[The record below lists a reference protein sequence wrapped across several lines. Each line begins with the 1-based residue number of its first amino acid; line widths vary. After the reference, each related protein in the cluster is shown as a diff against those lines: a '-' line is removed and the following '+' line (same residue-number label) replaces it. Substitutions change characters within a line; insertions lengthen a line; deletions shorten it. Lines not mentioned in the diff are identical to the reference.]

1 MMPHPIR
8 LLAVLRRP
16 GKPLSS
22 FALALLLAACA
33 STSPTS
39 TDPEATA
46 ADESR
51 GESESILAAE
61 NALRDGDCRGA
72 AENYL
77 AAARVSEQVDVATR
91 ATELAVGCEQLTT
104 ARVAV
109 ARWRKL
115 DPYSGDAALVEAL
128 VALKRYDLEEAR
140 TALTAWR
147 ESGSAGTQDPV
158 RFAQVLERE
167 SDATAAHL
175 VFGDVL
181 VGEDPTADVLL
192 AKAQLGMAA
201 QDMRAAM
208 DSAQRALQINTDM
221 VEAQTLVLRALS
233 ILGEHTAAIEGA
245 RALADSLEGEDVF
258 LLADLQAAAGRH
270 EEARQELA
278 RLGAMPETRLG
289 AERRLIA
296 IDLEE
301 GNFDSAEARL
311 GPLMGERG
319 STAMA
324 LYFLG
329 QLAEMRGD
337 DARAVQN
344 YRLLADSSIALSART
359 AAARLLIKHGDRK
372 NALALLDEYAT
383 QNPEESI
390 EVGAARAQLLAQDG
404 DVDAALQGLD
414 ALLLR
419 YPDHPNLIYQRA
431 TVLETGGRTR
441 EAVATFEAALKER
454 PADPQLT
461 NALGFTLADHNMKL
475 SRAEQ
480 LIKDALKVSP
490 DNPAIQ
496 DSMGWVLYRRGRTGE
511 ALPILERAWTNSRDS
526 EIAAHYGEVLWK
538 AGDEGQARYI
548 WQQALTRS
556 PDHKGLRGTMARLT
570 GEPAAAPR

>member
-1 MMPHPIR
+1 MPHPIR
-8 LLAVLRRP
+8 LLS
-16 GKPLSS
+16 LSS
-22 FALALLLAACA
+22 PVLALLLAACA
-33 STSPTS
+33 SSSPSS
-39 TDPEATA
+39 TGPADTA
-46 ADESR
+46 AAETR

-61 NALRDGDCRGA
+61 NALRDGDCRSA

-91 ATELAVGCEQLTT
+91 ATELAVGCEQLAT

-115 DPYSGDAALVEAL
+115 DPYSGDAALVAAL

-140 TALTAWR
+140 DALSAWR
-147 ESGSAGTQDPV
+147 ESGAAGTQDPV

-167 SDATAAHL
+167 SDPTAAHQ

-192 AKAQLGMAA
+192 AQAQLGMAA
-201 QDMRAAM
+201 HDMRAAM
-208 DSAQRALQINTDM
+208 ESAQRALQIETGM
-221 VEAQTLVLRALS
+221 VEAQTLMLRALS
-233 ILGEHTAAIEGA
+233 VLGEHNAAIEGA
-245 RALADSLEGEDVF
+245 RALDGSLEGEDVF
-258 LLADLQAAAGRH
+258 LLSDLQAAAGRH
-270 EEARQELA
+270 DESRQELA
-278 RLGAMPETRLG
+278 RLGANPETHLG

-301 GNFDSAEARL
+301 GNFESAEARL
-311 GPLMGERG
+311 APLMGERG

-359 AAARLLIKHGDRK
+359 AAARLLLKHGDKK
-372 NALALLDEYAT
+372 NALALLDDYAA
-383 QNPEESI
+383 QNPEGSI
-390 EVGAARAQLLAQDG
+390 EVGSARAQLLAQAG
-404 DVDAALQGLD
+404 DVDAALLGLD

-419 YPDHPNLIYQRA
+419 YPDHPNLVYQRA

-480 LIKDALKVSP
+480 LIQEALKVSP

-511 ALPILERAWTNSRDS
+511 ALPILERAWVNSRDS

-538 AGDEGQARYI
+538 SGDQGQARYI